1 MSMGVSRQI
10 TYNTAGN
17 IVTLFCQ
24 WMIIM
29 IIPRMTDFAA
39 AGVFAVALS
48 ICSIFNVFATFR
60 LDQYQLSDQYVNFA
74 ENDYRVA
81 RNITIALSFG
91 LCLIV
96 LLFFNYTW
104 EQNLVIILY
113 MVYRNLL
120 HYAYIYA
127 ATLQINDRWEYV
139 GKCMMLEGVVSFTSF
154 ALSYYITGDLVVST
168 AVMAVLG
175 GGVFLLTVAH
185 GYVKTMGRKYPRYK
199 TERPAVSSLMKI
211 GTPLMLALVAPIVIT
226 ALPRIILQATD
237 GDELTGIFGTL
248 AAPTIIVP
256 TLIAGV
262 FAPFIIYF
270 SNVSR
275 HGDMPLLRKQY
286 SKTVLL
292 TLALGVAGY
301 ALSCVAA
308 GYLFELVYGDEIV
321 PYVKYFC
328 VLMIGITFYSIGM
341 WGITVLITKE
351 QGRAAAVASGVSLA
365 IAAAIFAYAIP
376 GHGISGATY
385 GLMAAYGIFGLI
397 ISLCVILL
405 PLDESVV
412 IGDEGV

>member
-1 MSMGVSRQI
+1 MGVSKQI

-17 IVTLFCQ
+17 VVTLFCQ

-60 LDQYQLSDQYVNFA
+60 LDQQQLSDQYMKFA
-74 ENDYRVA
+74 ENDYRAA
-81 RNITIALSFG
+81 RNVTVALSFG
-91 LCLIV
+91 LCLVV
-96 LLFFNYTW
+96 LLFFNYTL

-127 ATLQINDRWEYV
+127 ATLQIRDRWDYV

-154 ALSYYITGDLVVST
+154 ASSYYITGDLVLST
-168 AVMAVLG
+168 GIMAVLG
-175 GGVFLLTVAH
+175 GGVFLLSVAH
-185 GYVKTMGRKYPRYK
+185 GYMRTVGRKYPRYK
-199 TERPAVSSLMKI
+199 AERSAVSSLMKI
-211 GTPLMLALVAPIVIT
+211 GTPLMLALVAPIIIT

-237 GDELTGIFGTL
+237 GDEITGIFGTL

-275 HGDMPLLRKQY
+275 RGDMPLLRKQY

-292 TLALGVAGY
+292 TLALGGMGY
-301 ALSCVAA
+301 ILSCVAA
-308 GYLFELVYGDEIV
+308 GFLFERVYGDEIV
-321 PYVKYFC
+321 PYVGYFC
-328 VLMIGITFYSIGM
+328 ILMVGITFYSIGM

-351 QGRAAAVASGVSLA
+351 QGKAAAVTSGISLA

-376 GHGISGATY
+376 EYGIAGATY
-385 GLMAAYGIFGLI
+385 GLMAAYGIFGLLV
-397 ISLCVILL
+397 SLCVILL
-405 PLDESVV
+405 PLDETVV
-412 IGDEGV
+412 IRDGGV